1 MGPPRAESGNRFGSS
16 RMGLAQN
23 QFLQP
28 EIVTKASGS
37 PYTYLY
43 IMVRWICMRPM
54 ILQHFACCRDSC
66 QKFVSRFSGWINL
79 PIGDSYVYLFTMAQ
93 IGAEMFGS
101 NGYGCFRRAGPT
113 REINDF
119 LVALDLQKKC
129 EEWGSIAES
138 RPMHRAKTIWFRT
151 FKINK

>member
-54 ILQHFACCRDSC
+54 IWLLQGFVPAVRESVQWLNEFAHRRLLCID
-66 QKFVSRFSGWINL
+66 IYN
-79 PIGDSYVYLFTMAQ
+79 
-93 IGAEMFGS
+93 GS
-101 NGYGCFRRAGPT
+101 NRGGNVWFKRLRLLPVRWTNKRDQRFVCCARLANN
-113 REINDF
+113 I
-119 LVALDLQKKC
+119 C
-129 EEWGSIAES
+129 EEWRSISE
-138 RPMHRAKTIWFRT
+138 RGPMHRAKTIWFVT